1 MNDAATLTVEPEPA
15 PEPEAAP
22 PAGTRRGRAPL
33 NPVLARELRIRLRG
47 GRTWI
52 LLTGYLLVLCVICY
66 VVYEAESGSGA
77 TFDNRFF
84 EGGFGGGASDPTQ
97 FASVG
102 RAIFEWLVFFMLLL
116 VLFLVPG
123 LTAGAIA
130 GERERQTLVPLQVTM
145 LRPWQIVVGKLGA
158 SFAFLALLVVA
169 TAPLLAIAYLIG
181 GVTVGSVLRGLGVV
195 LFTGIVLTGMCLL
208 ASAVFRRVQA
218 ATVASYAL
226 VLLLTLGSAL
236 VFGAAAVIDRSRGSD
251 GANPPAAILAANPLF
266 TAADLLDD
274 DGLLEGGGGVSSPF
288 GPMQEALDEA
298 RFGDR
303 AGFSGPIPVEP
314 GIGGFAVDDGGRRIV
329 GFDDFGRP
337 IIDDGSAWPFW
348 ATSVI
353 TLYVLGVA
361 GTLVAVS
368 RLRSPSKAER

>member
-1 MNDAATLTVEPEPA
+1 VTDTDTAPA
-15 PEPEAAP
+15 VDVAGDP
-22 PAGTRRGRAPL
+22 PAAGGRRGRAPL
-33 NPVLARELRIRLRG
+33 NPVLARELRVRLRG

-52 LLTGYLLVLCVICY
+52 LLTVYLVLLGLICLL
-66 VVYEAESGSGA
+66 VYEAESGNGGA
-77 TFDNRFF
+77 VTDRFF
-84 EGGFGGGASDPTQ
+84 EGGGFGGAAQPTQ

-130 GERERQTLVPLQVTM
+130 GERERQTLVPLQVSL

-181 GVTVGSVLRGLGVV
+181 GVTVGGVLRGLGLI
-195 LFTGIVLTGMCLL
+195 LFTGLVLTGITMV

-226 VLLLTLGSAL
+226 VLVLTLGSFLAYQ
-236 VFGAAAVIDRSRGSD
+236 AARIVDRSRGTD
-251 GANPPAAILAANPLF
+251 PANAPAALLATNPLF
-266 TAADLLDD
+266 TAADLLAEDDVAD
-274 DGLLEGGGGVSSPF
+274 DGSGGIGSPF
-288 GPMQEALDEA
+288 DPMEDALIESE
-298 RFGDR
+298 FGDR
-303 AGFSGPIPVEP
+303 AGFSGPVQFDP
-314 GIGGFAVDDGGRRIV
+314 GFGGVGFGIDDSGRRVVGVDQFGNPIV
-329 GFDDFGRP
+329 DEG
-337 IIDDGSAWPFW
+337 DGWPFW
-348 ATSVI
+348 GTSVI

-361 GTLVAVS
+361 GAAVAVW
-368 RLRSPSKAER
+368 RLRSPAKVER